1 MLFPTSFNPTSS
13 KSGILTSSLTRKV
26 VDNITDPS
34 LLSEKKIIKEA
45 IPINTIPII
54 NIYNNRIFRPQDLV
68 YITIEF
74 LIYKEFLI

>member
-13 KSGILTSSLTRKV
+13 INRKV
-26 VDNITDPS
+26 VYNITDHS
-34 LLSEKKIIKEA
+34 FTSEKKIIKEA

-54 NIYNNRIFRPQDLV
+54 NIYMNSIFRPQYLG